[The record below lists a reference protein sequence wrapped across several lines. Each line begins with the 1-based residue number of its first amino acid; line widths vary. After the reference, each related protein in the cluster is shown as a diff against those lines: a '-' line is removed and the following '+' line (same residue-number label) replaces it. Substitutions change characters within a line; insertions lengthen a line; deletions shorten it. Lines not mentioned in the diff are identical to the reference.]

1 MVEGVAVCDHYQAN
15 GMRHHATGRLGLA
28 ETELTGIDIRRRVN
42 QDMPR
47 QRDLSPGQQKY
58 QRNAAC
64 PLRNTHATI
73 LHQAT

>member
-1 MVEGVAVCDHYQAN
+1 MEGVAVCDNYQVN
-15 GMRHHATGRLGLA
+15 GLRHDTAGRLGLA
-28 ETELTGIDIRRRVN
+28 DTKLTGIDTGRRVN

-64 PLRNTHATI
+64 PLSDIH
-73 LHQAT
+73 